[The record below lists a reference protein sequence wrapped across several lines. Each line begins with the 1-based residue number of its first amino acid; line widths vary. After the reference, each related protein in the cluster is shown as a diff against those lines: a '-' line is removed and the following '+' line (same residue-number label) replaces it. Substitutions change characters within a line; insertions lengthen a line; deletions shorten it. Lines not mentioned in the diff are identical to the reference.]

1 MMRYFIVICVIFLSV
16 TCYVNSNPTGVGAY
30 AYQDST
36 GNRYGGTFDLND
48 ADFRDHGG
56 FPDGVP
62 GFFPEFFKNLQSLL
76 PEVFND
82 VNHQNLAF
90 NAARKAFDITSNH
103 ALFPPNFPF
112 SDDGPDFRGFGRLP
126 GFNMNNMFGYGNMP
140 GYSAFASG
148 VASPDYAHQVASINP
163 QNPNI
168 PNVNVMNRFGE
179 TAPNDGQPHYIG
191 VSSTSYSSSSNLNG
205 KEYNQRGAQTVVNKD
220 GKITSYKVQN

>member
-1 MMRYFIVICVIFLSV
+1 MRYFL
-16 TCYVNSNPTGVGAY
+16 
-30 AYQDST
+30 
-36 GNRYGGTFDLND
+36 
-48 ADFRDHGG
+48 FRSLQI
-56 FPDGVP
+56 P
-62 GFFPEFFKNLQSLL
+62 GFILIAKGNITILNSFINETVLSTNFLYILK
-76 PEVFND
+76 EVRCKIYYCIIYRVFND